1 MLQKL
6 IGAHSFIANTI
17 TRRDESLKHIR
28 IAVVGS
34 FDEPIVFLLRRG
46 VTAGVIV
53 KQLQLEDHILFTL
66 PTSEQPAYSLLPSDD
81 VYCEVRSGDPLLA
94 IPASEAKEFSEKLDA
109 YESYI
114 FSTTHQQEE
123 EPPQETV
130 S

>member
-1 MLQKL
+1 
-6 IGAHSFIANTI
+6 
-17 TRRDESLKHIR
+17 LKYIK
-28 IAVVGS
+28 IAVAGS
-34 FDEPIVFLLRRG
+34 IDEPIVFLICRG
-46 VTAGVIV
+46 TTAGSVLR
-53 KQLQLEDHILFTL
+53 QLKLEDHILFTF

-81 VYCEVRSGDPLLA
+81 VHCEVRSGDPLLA